1 MQDRARPTRGKFA
14 RVPTARSPI
23 GKPGERGQRNE
34 RDRGHDR
41 TNARLVGKMPGSLEE
56 QFSDQSR
63 GGVSVEVHARDVDCR
78 KKLFISR
85 KRIGTQRSASEGV
98 DIDEDFRSVGDEL
111 PDPRIERG
119 LIAVLWEGEPGEVEH
134 LAGGSL
140 RPTLRYAIRWRSG
153 ESACG
158 PSAGGQDGR
167 YYRRLIVE
175 NGPRP
180 GPPLAKL
187 MDGRPYPC
195 CWKNANAEDPR
206 QF

>member
-1 MQDRARPTRGKFA
+1 M
-14 RVPTARSPI
+14 
-23 GKPGERGQRNE
+23 
-34 RDRGHDR
+34 
-41 TNARLVGKMPGSLEE
+41 
-56 QFSDQSR
+56 
-63 GGVSVEVHARDVDCR
+63 EVHARDVDCR
-78 KKLFISR
+78 KKLFIGR
-85 KRIGTQRSASEGV
+85 KRIGAQRIAAKGV

-119 LIAVLWEGEPGEVEH
+119 LIAVLWEGEPGEVERSCRR
-134 LAGGSL
+134 SL

-195 CWKNANAEDPR
+195 C
-206 QF
+206 

>member
-1 MQDRARPTRGKFA
+1 
-14 RVPTARSPI
+14 
-23 GKPGERGQRNE
+23 
-34 RDRGHDR
+34 
-41 TNARLVGKMPGSLEE
+41 
-56 QFSDQSR
+56 
-63 GGVSVEVHARDVDCR
+63 VHARDVDCR
-78 KKLFISR
+78 KKLFIGR
-85 KRIGTQRSASEGV
+85 KRIGMQRIAAKGV

-119 LIAVLWEGEPGEVEH
+119 LIAVLWEGEPGEVERSCRREF
-134 LAGGSL
+134 AANAPL
-140 RPTLRYAIRWRSG
+140 RHPMAIRR
-153 ESACG
+153 ERLRA
-158 PSAGGQDGR
+158 SAGGQDGR

>member
-1 MQDRARPTRGKFA
+1 M
-14 RVPTARSPI
+14 
-23 GKPGERGQRNE
+23 
-34 RDRGHDR
+34 
-41 TNARLVGKMPGSLEE
+41 
-56 QFSDQSR
+56 
-63 GGVSVEVHARDVDCR
+63 EVHARDVDCR
-78 KKLFISR
+78 KKLFIGR
-85 KRIGTQRSASEGV
+85 KRIGAQRIAAKSV

-119 LIAVLWEGEPGEVEH
+119 LIAVLWEGEPGEVERSCRP
-134 LAGGSL
+134 SL

-180 GPPLAKL
+180 GPPLAKW

-206 QF
+206 QTHASSREVILNCDCVLGRFGRASIPCRVGSARCEH